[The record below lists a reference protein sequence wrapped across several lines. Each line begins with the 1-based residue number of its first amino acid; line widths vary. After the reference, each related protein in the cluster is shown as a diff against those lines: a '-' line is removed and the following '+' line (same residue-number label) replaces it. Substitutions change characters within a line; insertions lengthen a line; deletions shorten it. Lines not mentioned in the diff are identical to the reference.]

1 MESARNVSAC
11 EGGRGRLDEVRVC
24 DQYDGLE
31 EAPEGHCTRSSAAR
45 EEWST

>member
-31 EAPEGHCTRSSAAR
+31 EAPEGVNAIHPTILRI
-45 EEWST
+45 T